1 PGRFSFN
8 VKGGRCEACQG
19 DGLVKIEMHFLPD
32 VYVTCDVCKGRRY
45 NRETL
50 DVHYK
55 GMSIAAVLDM
65 TVREALAFF
74 DAVPVIKSKLATL
87 DEGGRVLAT
96 GTPEDLARRAERSYT
111 GQFLRP
117 LLTGS

>member
-1 PGRFSFN
+1 
-8 VKGGRCEACQG
+8 RCEACQG

-55 GMSIAAVLDM
+55 GRSIADVLAM
-65 TVREALAFF
+65 TVREALGFF
-74 DAVPVIKSKLATL
+74 DAVPVIKTKLATL
-87 DEGGRVLAT
+87 DDVGLEYIR
-96 GTPEDLARRAERSYT
+96 
-111 GQFLRP
+111 LRP
-117 LLTGS
+117 LATTPSGCGAHRVA